1 MKKVF
6 IIILSVLLVLA
17 PTVAFVSAY
26 FYFKSADPQV
36 VSTDLVSA
44 VVRDEKGN
52 EKLYRSEDVFFEIFA
67 GMFGDGETNVPQ
79 ALVAL
84 PQEALNY
91 VKYSVRFVDNFGV
104 ESSYTY
110 YLSSDSKKCYY
121 TDADNRAYNI
131 AKNAAEAF
139 LNSDFSESVY
149 DLAAPP
155 VVTIGETVLTPYTL
169 DWKYKT
175 VGGTLKNAS
184 CSYSD
189 KNESATIENFLVS
202 FLLDSTLQPD
212 EIALKIL
219 DAESKEQL
227 YSGSYA
233 GLKKF
238 SLEGSK
244 TVTVDMTLVWKNNV
258 DKDYAGS
265 AKYFFTGKLFGIPA
279 FSISKNEAT
288 CGDVVVL
295 SAYNVMSAEDL
306 KVQIEP
312 SLNYDPVFY
321 KVGDGWQALLP
332 LSVDAVNEGSTTF
345 SVTMNSASATDV
357 FLLKVNALQKGTY
370 RYDDKNFENYYN
382 DTVLSNMNQALG
394 PIAKAPSAFSF
405 VSGKFV
411 VPAKDN
417 YYSDTSNYAFGTTV
431 TLVPIK
437 KSFTAL
443 DTMYCAYSNYKD
455 GKYVEGTKTKVLA
468 AFDGTVVYVGAQT
481 YTGRIVVID
490 HGSGLKSW
498 YTNLS
503 SDIQVKEGDQ
513 VTAGQVISS
522 AADGGLNSSLNF
534 NFHVGVTVNGVAV
547 NIKTLIDEGLIAKQR

>member
-1 MKKVF
+1 MKKVL
-6 IIILSVLLVLA
+6 IVILSVLLVLS
-17 PTVAFVSAY
+17 PTIGFITAY

-44 VVRDEKGN
+44 IVKDEQGK
-52 EKLYRSEDVFFEIFA
+52 EKVYKSEDAFFGIFA
-67 GMFGDGETNVPQ
+67 GMFGDGEQNMPQ

-84 PQEALNY
+84 PAEALNY

-110 YLSSDSKKCYY
+110 YLSSDAKKCYY
-121 TDADNRAYNI
+121 TDSENRAFNV
-131 AKNAAEAF
+131 AKGAAEAF

-149 DLAAPP
+149 DLAEPP
-155 VVTIGETVLTPYTL
+155 VVTIGETELKPYTL

-175 VGGTLKNAS
+175 VDGTLKNAS

-189 KNESATIENFLVS
+189 RNENATIENFLVS
-202 FLLDSTLQPD
+202 FMLDSSLQPD
-212 EIALKIL
+212 EIALKIQ
-219 DAESKEQL
+219 DAATKEQL

-233 GLKKF
+233 GLKNF
-238 SLEGSK
+238 SLEGSRS
-244 TVTVDMTLVWKNNV
+244 VTVDMTLVWKSNV
-258 DKDYAGS
+258 DKDYAGT
-265 AKYFFTGKLFGIPA
+265 AKYYFTGKLYGIPA
-279 FSISKNEAT
+279 FSISKNQAT
-288 CGDVVVL
+288 CGDVVIL
-295 SAYNVMSAEDL
+295 SAYNVMSADDL
-306 KVQIEP
+306 NVHIEP
-312 SLNYDPVFY
+312 SLNYTPVFY

-332 LSVDAVNEGSTTF
+332 LAVDAVSEGSTTY
-345 SVTMNSASATDV
+345 SVTMSSASATDV
-357 FLLKVNALQKGTY
+357 FLLNVNALASKK
-370 RYDDKNFENYYN
+370 YDYNEANMGDYYN
-382 DTVLSNMNQALG
+382 DTVLNAMRENLR
-394 PIAKAPSAFSF
+394 PIAFAPSSFSF

-417 YYSDTSNYAFGTTV
+417 YYSDTSNYSFGTLV
-431 TLVPIK
+431 NLVPLK

-443 DTMYCAYSNYKD
+443 DTMYCAYSSYKD

-481 YTGRIVVID
+481 YTGRLVVID

-547 NIKTLIDEGLIAKQR
+547 NIQTLIDEGLIAQRD